1 MRWLYSLL
9 LYLLTPLVFLRLWL
23 RGRKAPEYRKRWSER
38 FGHTL
43 QFSDKPRI
51 WVHAVSVGET
61 IASAPL
67 VNALLEQYP
76 DHAVLVTTM
85 TPTGSAQVK
94 RLFGDR
100 VEHVYLPYDLPHCLA
115 RFLGAAKPHAL
126 IVMETELWPNLFA
139 ACQKRDIPVMVV
151 NARLSERSFLG
162 YHRFRALFAEAF
174 PYMYVLAQADADA
187 ERFRR
192 LGVLGEKLKVMGNLK
207 FDLSVPGQAIE
218 DGRMLRAALSPERPV
233 WIAASTHSGEDEQIL
248 SVHRTLLDLGV
259 DSLLIV
265 VPRHPERFND
275 VASLVERSGFISQRR
290 SAGEKPRDDLQVYV
304 GDTLGELMMLF
315 AASDVAFI
323 GGSLV
328 ETGGH
333 NPLEP
338 AALGLP
344 VITGPHW
351 FNFAG
356 IYPELFIDGAAQEI
370 MDEEGLVAQVRQWL
384 EDEAVREKAGM
395 AGLEVV
401 RQNQG
406 ALGRCLEGIR
416 PLLAEQKSL

>member
-1 MRWLYSLL
+1 
-9 LYLLTPLVFLRLWL
+9 
-23 RGRKAPEYRKRWSER
+23 
-38 FGHTL
+38 
-43 QFSDKPRI
+43 
-51 WVHAVSVGET
+51 
-61 IASAPL
+61 
-67 VNALLEQYP
+67 
-76 DHAVLVTTM
+76 
-85 TPTGSAQVK
+85 
-94 RLFGDR
+94 
-100 VEHVYLPYDLPHCLA
+100 
-115 RFLGAAKPHAL
+115 
-126 IVMETELWPNLFA
+126 
-139 ACQKRDIPVMVV
+139 
-151 NARLSERSFLG
+151 
-162 YHRFRALFAEAF
+162 
-174 PYMYVLAQADADA
+174 MYVLAQADADA

-290 SAGEKPRDDLQVYV
+290 SAGEKARDDLQVYV

>member
-9 LYLLTPLVFLRLWL
+9 LYLLTPLVFVRLWL

-38 FGHTL
+38 FGHSPP
-43 QFSDKPRI
+43 FSDKPRI
-51 WVHAVSVGET
+51 WVHSVSVGET

-115 RFLGAAKPHAL
+115 RFLRAAKPCAL

-139 ACQKRDIPVMVV
+139 ACQNRDIPVMVI
-151 NARLSERSFLG
+151 NARLSERSFKG
-162 YHRFRALFAEAF
+162 YRRFRALFAETF
-174 PYMYVLAQADADA
+174 PYIYVLAQADADA

-192 LGVLGEKLKVMGNLK
+192 LGVLDEKLKVMGNLK
-207 FDLSVPGQAIE
+207 FDQAVPDQAIE
-218 DGRMLRAALSPERPV
+218 DGRKLRATLSPERPV

-248 SVHRTLLDLGV
+248 SAHRTLLDLGN
-259 DSLLIV
+259 DSLLIL

-275 VASLVERSGFISQRR
+275 VAGLVARSGFISQRR
-290 SAGEKPRDDLQVYV
+290 SADEKVRDDLQVYV

-315 AASDVAFI
+315 AASDVAFV

-356 IYPELFIDGAAQEI
+356 IFPELFIDGAAQEI
-370 MDEEGLVAQVRQWL
+370 MDEEGLVAQIRQWL
-384 EDEAVREKAGM
+384 EDEVVREKAGM

>member
-38 FGHTL
+38 FGHTPP
-43 QFSDKPRI
+43 FSDKPRI

-76 DHAVLVTTM
+76 DHVVLVTTM

-115 RFLGAAKPHAL
+115 RFLRAAKPDVL

-139 ACQKRDIPVMVV
+139 ACQKRNIPVMVI
-151 NARLSERSFLG
+151 NARLSERSFQG
-162 YHRFRALFAEAF
+162 YRRFRALFAETF
-174 PYMYVLAQADADA
+174 TYMYVLAQADADA
-187 ERFRR
+187 ERFRK
-192 LGVLGEKLKVMGNLK
+192 LGVLDEKLQIMGNLK
-207 FDLSVPGQAIE
+207 FDQAVPDQAIE
-218 DGRMLRAALSPERPV
+218 DGRKLRAALSPGRPV
-233 WIAASTHSGEDEQIL
+233 WIAASTHAGEDEQIL
-248 SVHRTLLDLGV
+248 AAHKKLQGINA
-259 DSLLIV
+259 LLIL
-265 VPRHPERFND
+265 VPRHPERFNE
-275 VASLVERSGFISQRR
+275 VASMVKRSGFISQRR
-290 SAGEKPRDDLQVYV
+290 SAGEKVRDDLQVYV
-304 GDTLGELMMLF
+304 GDTLGELMMFL
-315 AASDVAFI
+315 AASDMAFV

-370 MDEEGLVAQVRQWL
+370 MDEEGLVAQLRQWL
-384 EDEAVREKAGM
+384 ENEVMRKKAGM

-401 RQNQG
+401 RQNKG
-406 ALGRCLEGIR
+406 ALDRCLEGIR
-416 PLLAEQKSL
+416 PLLAAPKSL